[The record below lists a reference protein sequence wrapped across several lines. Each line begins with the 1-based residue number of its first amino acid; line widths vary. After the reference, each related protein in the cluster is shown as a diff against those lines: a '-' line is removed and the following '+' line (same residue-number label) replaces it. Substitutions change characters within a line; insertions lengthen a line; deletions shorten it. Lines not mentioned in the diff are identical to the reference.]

1 MSSVE
6 SEEYEYIVV
15 GSGAGGGPLAANL
28 AERGH
33 RVLLIEA
40 GSDPESY
47 LYQVP
52 CFHAYSTEEKA
63 MAWDFFVHHYSK
75 DEDRDSKYREERGG
89 VFYPRAGTLGGCT
102 AHNAMVTVY
111 PHASDWNHIAELTG
125 DASWSADKM
134 RLYFE
139 RLEHCTYV
147 DPPPRGG
154 PNPSG
159 HGYAGWLKVSKV
171 DPHMAVGDKQ
181 ILETV
186 MDAAVVSLLAG
197 FPAFGKRW
205 FKALWAFIKNRIGRI
220 LKHLDT
226 GFDPNDARNPS
237 TEGMAT
243 LPLATA
249 SGKRNGTR
257 EFIRK
262 VQQRYPE
269 RLIVRMNTLA
279 TRVLFD
285 AHHCAVGVE
294 CLEGQHLYRADPSS
308 AGEAPAFQQKTYR
321 CTREVILAGGAF
333 NTPQLLMLSGIGPKA
348 HLEEKGIACLVDRPG
363 VGRNLQDRYEVG
375 VVSTME
381 KDFQILTG
389 ATFTVPAEGEEGD
402 PCFQQWQKGSGVYT
416 SNGAVAA
423 VILRS
428 KDERPD
434 PDLFIFGMPGYFR
447 GYYPGYSQD
456 IERSRN
462 YFTWAILKAHTNNT
476 SGVVKLRSADPRDT
490 PDINFHYFD
499 EGNDPNGED
508 LASVVSGV
516 RFVRRMNAHNDGIA
530 EEQVPGTNVPD
541 EGLEKWVT
549 DNAWGHHASC
559 SCKMGKPD
567 DPMAVVDSRFRVIG
581 TKGLRIVDAS
591 VFPRIPGFFIVTP
604 IYMISEKAADVIVAD
619 FAQAGC
625 NERPVSGTSQSSP

>member
-1 MSSVE
+1 MSAVE

-52 CFHAYSTEEKA
+52 CFHAYSTEEKE
-63 MAWDFFVHHYSK
+63 MAWDFFVHHYS
-75 DEDRDSKYREERGG
+75 ENEERDDKYREARGG

-111 PHASDWNHIAELTG
+111 PHESDWNHIAELTG
-125 DASWSADKM
+125 DDSWTADKM
-134 RLYFE
+134 RRYFE

-147 DPPPRGG
+147 DPPPRGA

-171 DPHMAVGDKQ
+171 DPRMAVGDKQ

-186 MDAAVVSLLAG
+186 MDAAVSSLLAG
-197 FPAFGKRW
+197 LPTFGKRW
-205 FKALWAFIKNRIGRI
+205 FSALWAFIKNRIGRI
-220 LKHLDT
+220 VKHLDT
-226 GFDPNDARNPS
+226 GFDPNDARNTG
-237 TEGMAT
+237 TEGMST
-243 LPLATA
+243 VPLATA

-262 VQQRYPE
+262 VQKMYPD
-269 RLIVRMNTLA
+269 RLIVRMNHLA
-279 TRVLFD
+279 TKVLFD
-285 AHHCAVGVE
+285 ANRRAVGVE
-294 CLEGQHLYRADPSS
+294 CLEGKHLYRADPSS
-308 AGEAPAFQQKTYR
+308 TAAPPASVKRTYL
-321 CTREVILAGGAF
+321 CSREVILSGGAF
-333 NTPQLLMLSGIGPKA
+333 NTPQLLMLSGVGPAA
-348 HLEEKGIACLVDRPG
+348 HLAERGIDCLVDRPG
-363 VGRNLQDRYEVG
+363 VGRNLQDRYEIG

-381 KDFQILTG
+381 KDFEILTG
-389 ATFTVPAEGEEGD
+389 ATFKPPAEGEAGD
-402 PCFQQWQKGSGVYT
+402 PCFQQWQQGAGVYT
-416 SNGAVAA
+416 TNGAVAA

-428 KDERPD
+428 KDGLPN

-447 GYYPGYSQD
+447 GYYPGYSEK
-456 IERSRN
+456 IESQKN

-476 SGVVKLRSADPRDT
+476 NGAVRLRSKDPRDT
-490 PDINFHYFD
+490 PDINFHYFA
-499 EGNDPNGED
+499 EGNDTNEED
-508 LASVVSGV
+508 LAAVVSGV
-516 RFVRRMNAHNDGIA
+516 RFVRRMNARNDGIA
-530 EEQVPGTNVPD
+530 EEQVPGLNVKD
-541 EGLEKWVT
+541 EELPEWVA
-549 DNAWGHHASC
+549 DHAWGHHASC
-559 SCKMGKPD
+559 SCRMGKPD

-581 TKGLRIVDAS
+581 TTGLRIVDAS

-619 FAQAGC
+619 AAHAG
-625 NERPVSGTSQSSP
+625 

>member
-1 MSSVE
+1 MSAVA
-6 SEEYEYIVV
+6 SEQYEYIVV

-63 MAWDFFVHHYSK
+63 MAWDFFVHHYS
-75 DEDRDSKYREERGG
+75 ENEARDDKYREARGG

-111 PHASDWNHIAELTG
+111 PHDSDWTHIAELTG
-125 DASWSADKM
+125 DESWRPDKM
-134 RLYFE
+134 RRYFE

-159 HGYAGWLKVSKV
+159 HGFAGWLKVSKV
-171 DPHMAVGDKQ
+171 DPRLAIGDKQ

-186 MDAAVVSLLAG
+186 MDAAVQSLLAG
-197 FPAFGKRW
+197 APKLGKRW
-205 FKALWAFIKNRIGRI
+205 FSALWKFIVSRIKRI

-226 GFDPNDARNPS
+226 GFDPNDVRNAG
-237 TEGMAT
+237 TEGMSM
-243 LPLATA
+243 LPLATGA
-249 SGKRNGTR
+249 GKRNGTR

-262 VQQRYPE
+262 VQKMYPD
-269 RLIVRMNTLA
+269 RLIVRMNHLA
-279 TRVLFD
+279 TRVLLD
-285 AHHCAVGVE
+285 ADQCAIGVE
-294 CLEGQHLYRADPSS
+294 CLEGQHLYRADPSVTD
-308 AGEAPAFQQKTYR
+308 APQFVKREYH

-333 NTPQLLMLSGIGPKA
+333 NTPQLLMLSGIGPKE
-348 HLEEKGIACLVDRPG
+348 HLEEKGIECLVHRPG

-381 KDFQILTG
+381 KDFEILTG

-402 PCFQQWQKGSGVYT
+402 PCFQQWLQGSGVYT
-416 SNGAVAA
+416 TNGAVAA
-423 VILRS
+423 VIMRS
-428 KDERPD
+428 KDERPE

-456 IERSRN
+456 IERKRN

-476 SGVVKLRSADPRDT
+476 KGEVRLRSKDPRDT

-508 LASVVSGV
+508 LASVVNGV

-530 EEQVPGTNVPD
+530 EEQVPGSSVPD
-541 EGLEKWVT
+541 EGLAKWVT

-559 SCKMGKPD
+559 SCRMGRPD
-567 DPMAVVDSRFRVIG
+567 DPMAVVDSHFRVIG
-581 TKGLRIVDAS
+581 TKNLRIVDAS
-591 VFPRIPGFFIVTP
+591 VFPRVPGFFIVTP

-619 FAQAGC
+619 AAQAGC
-625 NERPVSGTSQSSP
+625 NETPESGTSQGSR